1 MLTKVAGT
9 FIGDALISLVADVNR
24 QLVLQNPAIVF
35 AMFHHHLDQ
44 SALFDFQRSYA
55 RDLGI
60 RID

>member
-35 AMFHHHLDQ
+35 AMFHNHLDQ
-44 SALFDFQRSYA
+44 SALFDF
-55 RDLGI
+55 
-60 RID
+60 